1 MLLRSVSTV
10 ATRAVHR
17 VDGTQTDPNNKYKYT
32 SNINQVAQGLQEKQN
47 VANEGLTVLTCRA
60 SAHTFQTLSLAL
72 LSISWLAKIR
82 MTFLHPGGQS
92 LLASRDPEP
101 FDPPEGPCLSQA
113 ALYWL
118 RKALQPEG
126 NLFLRTMAYYSIT
139 VSLFRQVFMLQKYM
153 ALGNKDNV
161 KLSPHRTRSLD
172 VS

>member
-17 VDGTQTDPNNKYKYT
+17 VDRTQTDPNNKYKYT

-60 SAHTFQTLSLAL
+60 STHTYQTLSLAL

-113 ALYWL
+113 ACTGLGKHYNQREIYSCAPW
-118 RKALQPEG
+118 
-126 NLFLRTMAYYSIT
+126 RTIA
-139 VSLFRQVFMLQKYM
+139 SLFHCLDKYICYR
-153 ALGNKDNV
+153 NTW
-161 KLSPHRTRSLD
+161 P
-172 VS
+172 